1 MDTQSRMVLGRI
13 LAQKLLKLDSDR
25 QSDRLLI
32 KLVTTRNV
40 RQQFVFIVL
49 NERNVYYKSYKRRDA
64 PPPPP
69 PRPFRRVRLLTGLK
83 LHFETLKPFDKYVR
97 DTIPSLVAAIVE
109 IKRMYRKWMGD
120 PHPSRATRDAIA
132 VERDE
137 DGDDTI
143 IIIDDVIRPTITP
156 RRKPVKTPIPISR
169 RTRTSISKAAL
180 FRNLMK
186 VQARRMKR

>member
-1 MDTQSRMVLGRI
+1 MDAQSRMVLGRI
-13 LAQKLLKLDSDR
+13 LARKLLKLNSN
-25 QSDRLLI
+25 RLIIQLM
-32 KLVTTRNV
+32 TTRNV
-40 RQQFVFIVL
+40 RQKFVIIVL
-49 NERNVYYKSYKRRDA
+49 NERNVYYKHAFRRA

-69 PRPFRRVRLLTGLK
+69 PPFRRVKLLTRLK
-83 LHFETLKPFDKYVR
+83 LHFDKDVP

-137 DGDDTI
+137 DGDDVLV
-143 IIIDDVIRPTITP
+143 IIDDVIRPTIAP
-156 RRKPVKTPIPISR
+156 RRQPVKTPIPISR